1 MDDGDRDGHPGADEA
16 VVRRLLA
23 VIADSRP
30 AAVAGWPAY
39 WAGLAG
45 LEVGETTMALE
56 TLADR
61 GVLRRQALGGRTL
74 YIADPPHASRVPH
87 P

>member
-1 MDDGDRDGHPGADEA
+1 MDGDRDGSPGAGEA

-39 WAGLAG
+39 WAELAG
-45 LEVGETTMALE
+45 LELGETTTALE

-61 GVLRRQALGGRTL
+61 GVLRRQALGGRIL
-74 YIADPPHASRVPH
+74 YIADPPHAYRTGH